1 MRICTKH
8 LLIAALLV
16 GFPNSGSFAQGRSK
30 TTSSKIVCE
39 AQGTSTA
46 SCVDQEFRERGK
58 PVMLPVLNGVAFGVS
73 AAPDNPENVSIWMD
87 NQTEQAQSY
96 LDECSVTFLRSL
108 TLYDSNGNR
117 LLTNGEQQRL
127 RQTHDLG
134 ELYEVEECSCC
145 IFESIAP
152 HTMQVVDRGNLG
164 DAYSLSPG
172 TYFIVPIEPRTRT
185 LVFPTAEKSDATSPW
200 QSHSIKIVISPA
212 RP

>member
-1 MRICTKH
+1 MRICMNYFFLVA
-8 LLIAALLV
+8 LLIA
-16 GFPNSGSFAQGRSK
+16 FPDSGSFAQGRSK
-30 TTSSKIVCE
+30 TTPSKIACE

-87 NQTEQAQSY
+87 NQTDQAQSY

-108 TLYDSNGNR
+108 ALYDSDGKR
-117 LLTNGEQQRL
+117 LLTKDEQRRE
-127 RQTHDLG
+127 RQTDGAQLS
-134 ELYEVEECSCC
+134 EIEICSCC

-152 HTMQVVDRGNLG
+152 HTMQVVDRGNLR

-172 TYFIVPIEPRTRT
+172 TYFIAPVEPRTRT
-185 LVFPTAEKSDATSPW
+185 LMLPMAEKTDGTSPL
-200 QSHSIKIVISPA
+200 QNHSVKIVIPPA
-212 RP
+212 GR